1 MIYVH
6 GIRDIPIQYLKST
19 NKYYLQYEL
28 FGQKVRFQVKFDT
41 FEECDDNL
49 FKVNIEKIKL
59 FYFFAEKRDIIKTYI
74 KNNPFLQ
81 ISLYENDEKFGV
93 LDLELD

>member
-28 FGQKVRFQVKFDT
+28 FGQKVRFQAKFDNY
-41 FEECDDNL
+41 EACDDNL
-49 FKVNIEKIKL
+49 FKITI
-59 FYFFAEKRDIIKTYI
+59 
-74 KNNPFLQ
+74 
-81 ISLYENDEKFGV
+81 
-93 LDLELD
+93 